1 MNLAITAAVLAAV
14 PPTALIS
21 GVFGMSGGMILMGVF
36 TWLLPVAV
44 AMMLHGITQAGSNGY
59 RAYLHRRHI
68 HWPVLRGYVF
78 GSAISVALFAWI
90 AYVPSAA
97 VVFLALG
104 SLPFIHRLFPK
115 AAAVEITRPGAAT
128 ASGVIVTAF
137 QLLAGVSGPVL
148 DIFYLKSPMTRH
160 QVVATKAMTQTIGHL
175 VKLGYFAVVAGFIG
189 QLDDTVPLWVFA
201 AVIPL
206 AFLGTGM
213 GGWILN
219 RLTDAQFR
227 QVTQW
232 LVLGIGSVFLVRG
245 AVLLAG

>member
-1 MNLAITAAVLAAV
+1 MSFLTTAAVLSAV
-14 PPTALIS
+14 PPTALLS
-21 GVFGMSGGMILMGVF
+21 GIFGMSGGMILMGVF

-44 AMMLHGITQAGSNGY
+44 AMILHGITQAGSNGY

-68 HWPVLRGYVF
+68 YWPVLRGYVF
-78 GSAISVALFAWI
+78 GSAISVAIFSWI
-90 AYVPSAA
+90 AYVPSPA
-97 VVFLALG
+97 VVFIALG
-104 SLPFIHRLFPK
+104 TLPFIHRLFPK

-160 QVVATKAMTQTIGHL
+160 QVVATKAMTQTIGHV
-175 VKLGYFAVVAGFIG
+175 VKLGYFAIVAGFIG
-189 QLDDTVPLWVFA
+189 RLDGTLPWWVFG

-213 GGWILN
+213 GSWVLH
-219 RLTDAQFR
+219 RLTDTQFR
-227 QVTQW
+227 QITQW
-232 LVLGIGSVFLVRG
+232 LVLGIGTVFLVRG
-245 AVLLAG
+245 VVLVLG